1 MSVNPTNKKSLIIG
15 IIIGVTLALLISF
28 IVMSS
33 MMNKLHSPTTVEAKE
48 EEPLYWV
55 APMDANFKKDKP
67 GKSPMG
73 MDLVPVYDDGGAGP
87 DEGAGTIR
95 ISSNVENN
103 LGVRIAKAEIKPLN
117 AMINTVGYV
126 TYNEEKLVNV
136 HSRVQGWIEKLYISA
151 VGDPVT
157 KGQALYEIYSPE
169 LVNAQEEF
177 LLALDRKNNRLISAA
192 QNRLTALHIPKQGI
206 EKLRAT
212 RKIQQNVTFY
222 AIQSGVV
229 ESLAIREGVFVKPET
244 MMLSIIDLS
253 EVWVK
258 AEVFERQ
265 SSLLAMG
272 NDVVMTLDYLP
283 NKEWQGKVEHIHPM
297 LNPKTRTAIA
307 RLRFD
312 NTNNELKPNMF
323 GQITIQTSG
332 NESALLIPKEALIRT
347 GTQNRVVLA
356 LGEGNYKSIEVKV
369 GRYNQNS
376 VEILAGLVEGESVVS
391 SAQFLLDSESSKTSD
406 FKRMEPE
413 NIEEETSESSS
424 VWVNAQVESTMADHR
439 MLTLIHDPIPEW
451 SWPEMTMD
459 FTAIDAVDFS
469 QLTEGRHVR
478 VKINKKSAGGYQI
491 IDIEVPDTK
500 VLDEQMSNGLTPK
513 EQMLNDPMSNDKPVI
528 DHSHH

>member
-1 MSVNPTNKKSLIIG
+1 MTNSKNTGMKAGVIIG
-15 IIIGVTLALLISF
+15 LVLGSIISF
-28 IVMSS
+28 VAYHFIMPTQSASHEMSS
-33 MMNKLHSPTTVEAKE
+33 STKDTKE
-48 EEPLYWV
+48 PIYWV
-55 APMDANFKKDKP
+55 APMDANYRKDKP

-73 MDLVPVYDDGGAGP
+73 MDLVPVYDDDGSGP

-103 LGVRIAKAEIKPLN
+103 LGVRVAKAEIKPLN
-117 AMINTVGYV
+117 TVINTVGYV
-126 TYNEEKLVNV
+126 TYNEEQLVNV
-136 HSRVQGWIEKLYISA
+136 HSRVQGWIEKLYVSA
-151 VGDPVT
+151 VGDQVT
-157 KGQALYEIYSPE
+157 KGQALYDIYSPE

-192 QNRLTALHIPKQGI
+192 QNRLAALYLPQQAI

-229 ESLAIREGVFVKPET
+229 ESLSVREGVFVKPET

-253 EVWVK
+253 QVWVK

-283 NKEWQGKVEHIHPM
+283 NKQWQGKVEHIHPM

-369 GRYNQNS
+369 GRYNENS
-376 VEILAGLVEGESVVS
+376 VEILEGLAEGENVVS

-413 NIEEETSESSS
+413 NIEEETPESSS

-478 VKINKKSAGGYQI
+478 VKISKKVTGGYQV
-491 IDIEVPDTK
+491 IDIDVSDTEM
-500 VLDEQMSNGLTPK
+500 LDQQMSD
-513 EQMLNDPMSNDKPVI
+513 DPMSNDKPVI
-528 DHSHH
+528 DHSNH

>member
-1 MSVNPTNKKSLIIG
+1 MTNSKNTGMKAGVIIG
-15 IIIGVTLALLISF
+15 LVLGSIISF
-28 IVMSS
+28 VAYHFIMPTQSASHEMSS
-33 MMNKLHSPTTVEAKE
+33 STQDTKE
-48 EEPLYWV
+48 PIYWV
-55 APMDANFKKDKP
+55 APMDANYRKDKP

-73 MDLVPVYDDGGAGP
+73 MDLVPVYDDDGSGP

-103 LGVRIAKAEIKPLN
+103 LGVRVAKAEIKPLN
-117 AMINTVGYV
+117 TVINTVGYV
-126 TYNEEKLVNV
+126 TYNEEQLVNV
-136 HSRVQGWIEKLYISA
+136 HSRVQGWIEKLYVSA
-151 VGDPVT
+151 VGDQVT
-157 KGQALYEIYSPE
+157 KGQALYDIYSPE

-192 QNRLTALHIPKQGI
+192 QNRLAALYLPQQAI

-229 ESLAIREGVFVKPET
+229 ESLSVREGVFVKPET

-253 EVWVK
+253 QVWVK

-283 NKEWQGKVEHIHPM
+283 NKQWQGKIDHIHPM
-297 LNPKTRTAIA
+297 INPKTRTAIA

-332 NESALLIPKEALIRT
+332 NESALFIPKEALIRT
-347 GTQNRVVLA
+347 GKQNRVVLA

-369 GRYNQNS
+369 GRYNENS
-376 VEILAGLVEGESVVS
+376 VEILEGLAEGENVVS

-413 NIEEETSESSS
+413 NIEEETQELSS

-478 VKINKKSAGGYQI
+478 VKISKKVTGGYQV
-491 IDIEVPDTK
+491 IDIDVSDTEM
-500 VLDEQMSNGLTPK
+500 LDQQMSDDLMP
-513 EQMLNDPMSNDKPVI
+513 NDKSVI

>member
-1 MSVNPTNKKSLIIG
+1 MTNKLD
-15 IIIGVTLALLISF
+15 A
-28 IVMSS
+28 M
-33 MMNKLHSPTTVEAKE
+33 TTVQAKE
-48 EEPLYWV
+48 DKPLYWV

-117 AMINTVGYV
+117 TMINTVGYV

-136 HSRVQGWIEKLYISA
+136 HPRVQGWIEKLYISA

-177 LLALDRKNNRLISAA
+177 LLALDRKNNRLINAA
-192 QNRLTALHIPKQGI
+192 QNRLTALHLPKQGI

-258 AEVFERQ
+258 AEVFEHQ

-283 NKEWQGKVEHIHPM
+283 SKQWQGKIEHIHPM
-297 LNPKTRTAIA
+297 LNPKTRTAIV

-312 NTNNELKPNMF
+312 NINHELKPNMF
-323 GQITIQTSG
+323 GQIAIQTSG
-332 NESALLIPKEALIRT
+332 NENGLLIPKEALIRT

-376 VEILAGLVEGESVVS
+376 VEILAGLIEGENVVS

-406 FKRMEPE
+406 FKRMESE
-413 NIEEETSESSS
+413 NVEEETSESSS
-424 VWVNAQVESTMADHR
+424 VWVNAQVESTVAGHR
-439 MLTLIHDPIPEW
+439 ILTLIHEPIPEW
-451 SWPEMTMD
+451 DWPAMTMD
-459 FTAIDAVDFS
+459 FTVIEAVDFS
-469 QLTEGRHVR
+469 QLKEGRHVR
-478 VKINKKSAGGYQI
+478 VKINKKTAGGYQV
-491 IDIEVPDTK
+491 IDIEIPDTEC
-500 VLDEQMSNGLTPK
+500 LDEQMPD
-513 EQMLNDPMSNDKPVI
+513 DPMSNDLIPNGKPVI
-528 DHSHH
+528 DHSNH

>member
-15 IIIGVTLALLISF
+15 IIIGLTLALLISF

-103 LGVRIAKAEIKPLN
+103 LGVRVAKAEIKPLN
-117 AMINTVGYV
+117 SIINTVGYV
-126 TYNEEKLVNV
+126 TYNEEQLVNV
-136 HSRVQGWIEKLYISA
+136 HSRVQGWIEKLYVSA
-151 VGDPVT
+151 VGDQVT
-157 KGQALYEIYSPE
+157 KGQALYDIYSPE

-192 QNRLTALHIPKQGI
+192 QNRLAALHLPQKAI

-212 RKIQQNVTFY
+212 REIQQNVTFY

-229 ESLAIREGVFVKPET
+229 ESLSVRAGVFVKPET

-253 EVWVK
+253 QVWVK

-265 SSLLAMG
+265 ASLLAMG

-283 NKEWQGKVEHIHPM
+283 NKEWQGKIDHIHPM
-297 LNPKTRTAIA
+297 INPKTRTAIA

-332 NESALLIPKEALIRT
+332 NESTLLIPKEALIKT
-347 GTQNRVVLA
+347 GKQNRVVLA

-369 GRYNQNS
+369 GRYNENS
-376 VEILAGLVEGESVVS
+376 VEILEGLAEGENVVS

-413 NIEEETSESSS
+413 NIEEEIYEPSS

-478 VKINKKSAGGYQI
+478 VKISKKVTGGYQV
-491 IDIEVPDTK
+491 IDIDVSDTEM
-500 VLDEQMSNGLTPK
+500 LDQQMSDDLMP
-513 EQMLNDPMSNDKPVI
+513 NDKSVI

>member
-1 MSVNPTNKKSLIIG
+1 MSNTKSTGMKAGVIIG
-15 IIIGVTLALLISF
+15 LVLGSIISF
-28 IVMSS
+28 FAYHFIMPTQSGSHEMSS
-33 MMNKLHSPTTVEAKE
+33 KTKNTKE
-48 EEPLYWV
+48 PIYWV

-117 AMINTVGYV
+117 SIINTVGYV

-136 HSRVQGWIEKLYISA
+136 HSRVQGWVEKLYISA

-157 KGQALYEIYSPE
+157 KGQALYDIYSPE

-192 QNRLTALHIPKQGI
+192 KNRLVALHLPNQAI

-253 EVWVK
+253 QVWVK

-265 SSLLAMG
+265 ASLLAMG

-283 NKEWQGKVEHIHPM
+283 NKQWQGKVEHIHPM

-369 GRYNQNS
+369 GRYNKNS
-376 VEILAGLVEGESVVS
+376 VEILAGLAEGENVVS

-406 FKRMEPE
+406 FKRMDPN
-413 NIEEETSESSS
+413 NIAEQTSESSS
-424 VWVNAQVESTMADHR
+424 VWVNAQVESTMAEYR
-439 MLTLIHDPIPEW
+439 MLTLIHEPIPEW
-451 SWPEMTMD
+451 DWPQMTMD
-459 FTAIDAVDFS
+459 FTAIGAVDFS

-478 VKINKKSAGGYQI
+478 VKINKNSAGGYQI
-491 IDIEVPDTK
+491 IDIEIPDIDVPDTEM
-500 VLDEQMSNGLTPK
+500 LDEQMSD
-513 EQMLNDPMSNDKPVI
+513 DPMSNDKPVI
-528 DHSHH
+528 DHSNH